1 MNQLNDFNYNSMI
14 ENILKGVISG
24 FLIAYLLIFGLI
36 PSSKYPDDILDIMDN
51 PWIFAVILIINFYIL
66 YWDLTIGLLLLISL
80 IALMLDIVI
89 FTDGE
94 LFNDDTNKENF
105 EGIDNKSSTESKTDT
120 KTDANA
126 NANASATT
134 DVKTDMKAESTNDKK
149 KEYLFNKSYKDINDI
164 VIGKLKEYKELSEN
178 NVKAYNSFI

>member
-66 YWDLTIGLLLLISL
+66 YWDLTIGLLLFISL
-80 IALMLDIVI
+80 IALMLDIII

-94 LFNDDTNKENF
+94 LFNDDTDKENF
-105 EGIDNKSSTESKTDT
+105 EEIGNKSSTENKSDAKTGAM
-120 KTDANA
+120 TDAKADA
-126 NANASATT
+126 NV
-134 DVKTDMKAESTNDKK
+134 DVKSDDKK

>member
-1 MNQLNDFNYNSMI
+1 MI

-66 YWDLTIGLLLLISL
+66 YWDLTIGLLLFISL
-80 IALMLDIVI
+80 IALMLDIII

-94 LFNDDTNKENF
+94 LFNDDTDKENF
-105 EGIDNKSSTESKTDT
+105 EEIGNKSSTENKSDAKTGAMTDSKTG
-120 KTDANA
+120 ANV
-126 NANASATT
+126 
-134 DVKTDMKAESTNDKK
+134 DVKSDDKK

>member
-66 YWDLTIGLLLLISL
+66 YWDLTIGLLLFISL
-80 IALMLDIVI
+80 IALMLDIII

-94 LFNDDTNKENF
+94 LFNDDTDKENF
-105 EGIDNKSSTESKTDT
+105 EEIGNKSSTENKSDAKTGAMTDSKTG
-120 KTDANA
+120 ANV
-126 NANASATT
+126 
-134 DVKTDMKAESTNDKK
+134 DVKSDDKK

>member
-1 MNQLNDFNYNSMI
+1 MNELDDFDFNSMF
-14 ENILKGVISG
+14 ENILKGVMSG

-51 PWIFAVILIINFYIL
+51 PWIFAIILIINFYIL
-66 YWDLTIGLLLLISL
+66 YWDLTIGLLLFISL
-80 IALMLDIVI
+80 IALMLDIII

-94 LFNDDTNKENF
+94 LFNDDANSETV
-105 EGIDNKSSTESKTDT
+105 GGTTGGTD
-120 KTDANA
+120 
-126 NANASATT
+126 
-134 DVKTDMKAESTNDKK
+134 DVKADAKADVKADAKADAKADIIDDKK

-164 VIGKLKEYKELSEN
+164 VIGKLREYKELSEN